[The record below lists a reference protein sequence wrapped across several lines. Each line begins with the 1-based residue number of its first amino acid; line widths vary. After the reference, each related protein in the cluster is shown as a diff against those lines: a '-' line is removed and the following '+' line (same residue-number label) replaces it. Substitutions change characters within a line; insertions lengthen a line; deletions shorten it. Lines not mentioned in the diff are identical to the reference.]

1 MEGIYD
7 VKTTSVYKI
16 LVSLQGDN
24 TIDTETFSKYVN
36 KIAKV
41 HQYLMNYMETE
52 KVIVSNLNKLKE
64 ENTKTLNDYAVLQK
78 QQAELNDMINRTSDE
93 CRKAKG
99 ELAEYEN
106 TRLLKL
112 QFDIDRLNEQIS
124 RIKEQIY
131 NNEKEQIENL
141 KKQIEVIQDDINRK
155 TTTKEKLEDDI
166 NKGSGRYREVTN
178 LKEKIDLNNEQ
189 SKLDLE
195 VFNFYKNLNFFI
207 F

>member
-7 VKTTSVYKI
+7 VKTTSAYKI
-16 LVSLQGDN
+16 LSSLQGDN
-24 TIDTETFSKYVN
+24 TIDTDTFGKYVN

-41 HQYLMNYMETE
+41 HQYLINYMETE

-64 ENTKTLNDYAVLQK
+64 ENTKTLNDYSVLQK
-78 QQAELNDMINRTSDE
+78 QQAELNDLINRTSEE

-112 QFDIDRLNEQIS
+112 QFDIDRLNEQIT
-124 RIKEQIY
+124 RIQEQIN
-131 NNEKEQIENL
+131 NNEKEQIESL
-141 KKQIEVIQDDINRK
+141 KKQIEIIQEEINK
-155 TTTKEKLEDDI
+155 KSQQKDKLEDDI
-166 NKGSGRYREVTN
+166 SKASSRYRDVMN

-189 SKLDLE
+189 SK
-195 VFNFYKNLNFFI
+195 F
-207 F
+207 